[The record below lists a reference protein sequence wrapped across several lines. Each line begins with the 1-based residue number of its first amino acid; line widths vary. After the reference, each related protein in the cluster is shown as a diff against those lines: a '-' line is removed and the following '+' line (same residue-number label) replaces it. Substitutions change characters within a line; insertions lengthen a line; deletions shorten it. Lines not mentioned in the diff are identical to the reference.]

1 MPHQDGW
8 QQRKRTGRVWTG
20 WDEKSSE
27 VLPGPKTPLWCC
39 QCGESNNW
47 ACRIRCKGKGCNRSA
62 AQSVI
67 NKARADAKQQAASGN
82 GAWAPPCR
90 TQSGRPTKERLEC
103 EALKKEIEAIKNA
116 IKAQAP
122 LQQMAEG

>member
-1 MPHQDGW
+1 MALHDGW
-8 QQRKRTGRVWTG
+8 QQRKRLGRVG
-20 WDEKSSE
+20 ACKDEQGSE

-47 ACRIRCKGKGCNRSA
+47 ACRIRCKGKGRNRSA
-62 AQSVI
+62 PQSVI
-67 NKARADAKQQAASGN
+67 NKARAAAKQQAASGN

-116 IKAQAP
+116 IKAEAP